1 MRRKI
6 SKRQLK
12 LRYDNI
18 RKKLEEE
25 NERRN
30 NCFAYKLLKYIKLK
44 IHSFNNKE

>member
-25 NERRN
+25 NERRDN
-30 NCFAYKLLKYIKLK
+30 SFVYKLLKYIKLK
-44 IHSFNNKE
+44 IRSFNNKE